1 MRRFSVFLLLA
12 PAVAL
17 TLTQTI
23 SAQSRPRPTTRL
35 VGRVFDQTRRLVPG
49 VQVFVNRGEVR
60 AATDTDG
67 IFQLDV
73 LPSDS
78 TIGFRRIGYRPLVVR
93 VDPLPPVG
101 DTILVQLEAG
111 VPLEW
116 LRSDRDL
123 DEVEQVTNRRPLHAA
138 TAVASAP
145 RAPRETLERRPSCC
159 TAATTGKPDRSA
171 RARHLCCIA
180 RLVEECLR
188 RGIPHEA
195 SPPAR
200 RR

>member
-1 MRRFSVFLLLA
+1 MRRFTVFLLLT

-23 SAQSRPRPTTRL
+23 SAQSRPRPPTRL

-101 DTILVQLEAG
+101 DNNSRPTRGRCSTGMAAQSSRSGRGGTSNKPAAPSTQPPLLRRRHAHHGRRLSAG
-111 VPLEW
+111 P
-116 LRSDRDL
+116 
-123 DEVEQVTNRRPLHAA
+123 
-138 TAVASAP
+138 AVALQPRQESRTVVHGPGTYVASRDWLKSAH
-145 RAPRETLERRPSCC
+145 A
-159 TAATTGKPDRSA
+159 G
-171 RARHLCCIA
+171 
-180 RLVEECLR
+180 
-188 RGIPHEA
+188 G
-195 SPPAR
+195 SP
-200 RR
+200 